1 VDLLREPAKEHS
13 EEKGHAMALDQSAL
27 LELLEALK
35 VADVDDRIRTATEAL
50 YQALIEAEL
59 TAVIGAGPHERT
71 ESRTA
76 QRNGSRPRTLTTTAG
91 DLELRIPKL
100 RTGSFFPSLLE
111 RRRRIDQALFA
122 VVMEAYLHG
131 VSTRKVDD
139 LVRALGADTG
149 ISKSE
154 VSRIC
159 ADLDE
164 EVSAFRDRS
173 LAEQPFPY
181 VFLDATYCKARVNR
195 RVVSQAVVIATGVAA
210 DGHREVLGFA
220 VGDSE
225 DGAFWTA
232 FLRTLKAR
240 GLAGTQ
246 LVISDAHTG
255 LKAAIGA
262 VLLGAA
268 WQRCRVHFMRN
279 VLARVPKGNAE
290 MVAAAI
296 RTVFAQPD
304 AEHVHTQLDVIAGM
318 LGRQFPQVE
327 QMLRDAEDELLAF
340 TGFPVTHWKK
350 IWSTN
355 PLERLNKEIK
365 RRTDVVGVFP
375 NPAALLRLAGAVL
388 VEAHDEWQVSDRRYL
403 SEGSMA
409 LLNRPTQ
416 RAEEVAQP
424 ALMAS

>member
-1 VDLLREPAKEHS
+1 
-13 EEKGHAMALDQSAL
+13 MALDQSAL

-35 VADVDDRIRTATEAL
+35 LADVDDRIRAATQTL

-59 TAVIGAGPHERT
+59 TATIGAGPHERT
-71 ESRTA
+71 DARTA

-139 LVRALGADTG
+139 LVKALGADTG

-164 EVSAFRDRS
+164 EVAAFRDRS
-173 LAEQPFPY
+173 LAEQAFPY

-195 RVVSQAVVIATGVAA
+195 RVVSQAVVIATGVAV
-210 DGHREVLGFA
+210 DGRREVLGFA

-232 FLRTLKAR
+232 FLRSLKAR
-240 GLAGTQ
+240 GLTGTQ
-246 LVISDAHTG
+246 LVISDAHAG
-255 LKAAIGA
+255 LEAAISA
-262 VLLGAA
+262 VLIGAA
-268 WQRCRVHFMRN
+268 GQRCRVHVMRK

-296 RTVFAQPD
+296 RTIFAQPD
-304 AEHVHTQLDVIAGM
+304 AEHVHSQLDVIAGM
-318 LGRQFPQVE
+318 LGRQFPAVE
-327 QMLRDAEDELLAF
+327 AMLREAEEELLAF
-340 TGFPVTHWKK
+340 TGFPLSHWKK

-375 NPAALLRLAGAVL
+375 NPASLLRLAGAVL
-388 VEAHDEWQVSDRRYL
+388 VETHDEWQVSDRRYL

-409 LLNRPTQ
+409 LLT
-416 RAEEVAQP
+416 RADNSTEEVAQP
-424 ALMAS
+424 ALAAS